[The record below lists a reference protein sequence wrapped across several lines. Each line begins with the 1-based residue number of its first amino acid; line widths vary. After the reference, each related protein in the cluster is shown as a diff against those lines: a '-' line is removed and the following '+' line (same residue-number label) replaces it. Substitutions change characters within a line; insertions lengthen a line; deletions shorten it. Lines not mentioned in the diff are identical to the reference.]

1 MEDGAYGVSTLNVV
15 LIVEKEPKTDP
26 VNATTR
32 LHNTVEKNAMENLSK
47 LELAFLNH
55 VCIILTIFYWI
66 FEPKLELKNEE
77 IKRFLYMQNV
87 K

>member
-66 FEPKLELKNEE
+66 FEPVRAQ
-77 IKRFLYMQNV
+77 KRRNKKILYMQNV

>member
-55 VCIILTIFYWI
+55 VCITLAIFYWI
-66 FEPKLELKNEE
+66 FEPVRAQ
-77 IKRFLYMQNV
+77 KRRNKKILYMQNV